1 MQNATSNAELVHD
14 ITVSTVYLLGASF
27 VLGSLFTILLLM
39 MLDFIRRNS
48 PPK

>member
-1 MQNATSNAELVHD
+1 MNAAVSHAQFAYD
-14 ITVSTVYLLGASF
+14 ITVSTIYLLGASF

-48 PPK
+48 DK